1 MNILLSV
8 LYSLTI
14 TFFLSCVIL
23 VAISIVSENLKL
35 FIGTFIFFILS
46 YVCLR
51 MLPNKKEPSKLYQE
65 KVEAVEK
72 ANRELEIFLIEHPEF
87 MEE

>member
-1 MNILLSV
+1 MTTLTYVLFVIAIIDIVLLGW
-8 LYSLTI
+8 SLI
-14 TFFLSCVIL
+14 Y
-23 VAISIVSENLKL
+23 ADNLKI
-35 FIGTFIFFILS
+35 FFGTFVFLILICIFD
-46 YVCLR
+46 C
-51 MLPNKKEPSKLYQE
+51 MLPNKNPSELYQE